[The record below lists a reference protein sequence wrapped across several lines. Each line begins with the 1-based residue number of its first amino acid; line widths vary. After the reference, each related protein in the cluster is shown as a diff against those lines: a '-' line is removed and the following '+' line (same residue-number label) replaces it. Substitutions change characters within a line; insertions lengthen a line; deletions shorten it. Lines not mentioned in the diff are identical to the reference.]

1 MTPMLGIMASQI
13 SGHLTPPSSYES
25 IATYNPTSGQSV
37 TFSSI
42 PSTFKSLQVRILYLT
57 SGADNINYRLNG
69 DTGTNY
75 AVHYLF
81 AAGSETPYA
90 NGYTSPFDTKGSLNA
105 VSNIAVASPYPT
117 VLVVDFIDYTSTT
130 KNKIMRSFA
139 GGDNNSGASNSRVG
153 LTSGLWLSTAAV
165 TSLSIITTNYAFMTG
180 TSIAL
185 YGIRG

>member
-117 VLVVDFIDYTSTT
+117 VLVVDFIDRLVILIAEADVEGQVGTELVVVLDEVGIAPGAAAAAICIPC
-130 KNKIMRSFA
+130 KPLPGAIMVA
-139 GGDNNSGASNSRVG
+139 TLKPIIDATAM
-153 LTSGLWLSTAAV
+153 LTV
-165 TSLSIITTNYAFMTG
+165 
-180 TSIAL
+180 
-185 YGIRG
+185 